1 MADQIYLD
9 YNATAP
15 MRPDARHAVIE
26 AMAVAG
32 NPSSVHTS
40 GRAARR
46 VLEDAR
52 RDVAR
57 LCGTVPA
64 NVVFTGGATESNNLA
79 LKGFGPDVKVITSAA
94 EHPSVLEAVEGSRVP
109 VGRAGLID
117 LGALEDILAAGG
129 EGRQLLSIILVNNET
144 GVIQPLAEINDLAKK
159 HGALIHVDAVQA
171 AGKLPLSF
179 DDMQIDLMSISAH
192 KFGGPKGV
200 GALIVNPRNH
210 LMAEIK
216 GGGQEKGRRAG
227 TENVA
232 GAAGF
237 GAACRAVTEDAGEL
251 DRISV
256 LRDRLETR
264 LTERL
269 PDLVIAGAE
278 APRAGHVTCI
288 ASPGIGAE
296 KQVMAMDLAGIAVS
310 AGSACSSGKVRQ
322 SHVLS
327 AMGYPP
333 EVAGSA
339 IRVSLGWATEVSD
352 IDAFFEAYCAFI
364 EKQRINN

>member
-1 MADQIYLD
+1 MPDQIYLD

-15 MRPDARHAVIE
+15 IRPGALE
-26 AMAVAG
+26 AMVKASSVSG

-46 VLEDAR
+46 IMEDAR
-52 RDVAR
+52 RQVAA

-79 LKGFGPDVKVITSAA
+79 LKGYGPDLRVITSTA
-94 EHPSVLEAVEGSRVP
+94 EHPSVLEAVEAERVP
-109 VGRAGLID
+109 VDENGLFD
-117 LGALEDILAAGG
+117 LAALEQALKAGG
-129 EGRQLLSIILVNNET
+129 TGKQLLSVLLVNNET
-144 GVIQPLAEINDLAKK
+144 GVVQPLEAINELAKA

-171 AGKLPLSF
+171 AGKLPLAF
-179 DDMQIDLMSISAH
+179 DAMALDLMSISAH

-200 GALIVNPRNH
+200 GALIVNPKHH
-210 LMAEIK
+210 LLAEIR

-237 GAACRAVTEDAGEL
+237 GAAAALVQDSGEEL
-251 DRISV
+251 DRIQA
-256 LRDRLETR
+256 LRDRMEENLQQR
-264 LTERL
+264 LS
-269 PDLVIAGAE
+269 DLVIAGGR
-278 APRAGHVTCI
+278 APRAGHVSCI
-288 ASPGIGAE
+288 ASPGISAE
-296 KQVMAMDLAGIAVS
+296 NQVMAMDLAGFAVS

-322 SHVLS
+322 SHVLA

-333 EVAGSA
+333 EIAGSA
-339 IRVSLGWATEVSD
+339 IRVSLGWATEAAETDRFV
-352 IDAFFEAYCAFI
+352 EAYCSFV
-364 EKQRINN
+364 EKQRETA